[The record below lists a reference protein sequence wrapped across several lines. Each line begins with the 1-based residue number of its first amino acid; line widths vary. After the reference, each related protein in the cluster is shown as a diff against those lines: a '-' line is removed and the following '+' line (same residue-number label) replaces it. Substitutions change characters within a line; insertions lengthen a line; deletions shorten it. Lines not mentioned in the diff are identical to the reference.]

1 MSCWK
6 KIRAILRSMT
16 YSPMLCVGEY
26 VIFFLKKPCN
36 SIELCSVVKRAIEIK
51 KAEDMVATMTK
62 KRINLERTLKDKE
75 MEEKL
80 RQADKMVSLD
90 TIRKILQIN
99 R

>member
-1 MSCWK
+1 M
-6 KIRAILRSMT
+6 
-16 YSPMLCVGEY
+16 
-26 VIFFLKKPCN
+26 
-36 SIELCSVVKRAIEIK
+36 KRAIEIK